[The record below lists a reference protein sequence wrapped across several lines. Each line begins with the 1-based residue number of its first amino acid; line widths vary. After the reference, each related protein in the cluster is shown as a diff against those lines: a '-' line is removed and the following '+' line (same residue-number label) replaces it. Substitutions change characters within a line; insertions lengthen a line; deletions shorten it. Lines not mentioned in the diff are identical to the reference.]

1 MNLPGLLLILCCLAG
16 ARAMA
21 MDLRIEP
28 ARANCDQDTPP
39 PPEPPAAA
47 AQRIPESQAVA
58 GSRGLAWVWLADPTR
73 RYPHGAL
80 GSGVH
85 AGSVQALAVAAPGA
99 APQTV
104 RYTLPL
110 HRVFEDRVPRL
121 VDLDQDGRDE
131 ILLIEADALRGAA
144 LVLLGLRWTA
154 TGPELFE
161 QARGPYAGTSFRW
174 LNPVGVADFDGDGR
188 LDVASVTT
196 PHVGGVLTLHHVRP
210 PDLVP
215 FAKAMD
221 VSNHR
226 MGALE
231 QRLAVI
237 VHQPPARPA
246 IVVPDMTRQA
256 LQALRWEAPGRWQ
269 EMPAVQPMP
278 ALVERLLPLPQ
289 GACAL
294 LADGSHWRVTL
305 LP

>member
-1 MNLPGLLLILCCLAG
+1 MNLPGLLLIVCCLAG
-16 ARAMA
+16 TRSMA
-21 MDLRIEP
+21 MELRIEP
-28 ARANCDQDTPP
+28 ARAGCGLDAPP
-39 PPEPPAAA
+39 PVQPPHAA
-47 AQRIPESQAVA
+47 AQRIPDSLAVA

-85 AGSVQALAVAAPGA
+85 AGSVQALANRPGA
-99 APQTV
+99 VAQTV

-110 HRVFEDRVPRL
+110 NRVFEDRVPRL

-144 LVLLGLRWTA
+144 LVVLGLRWTA
-154 TGPELFE
+154 TGPALFE
-161 QARGPYAGTSFRW
+161 QARGPYAGSSFRW
-174 LNPVGVADFDGDGR
+174 LNPVGVADFDGDGQ

-210 PDLVP
+210 PELVP

-237 VHQPPARPA
+237 VHQPPSRPA
-246 IVVPDMTRQA
+246 IVVPDMTRKS

-269 EMPAVQPMP
+269 EMPAFQPMP
-278 ALVERLLPLPQ
+278 DLVERLLPLPQ

-294 LADGSHWRVTL
+294 LADGSYWTVTL

>member
-1 MNLPGLLLILCCLAG
+1 MNLPGLLLIVCCLAG
-16 ARAMA
+16 TRSMA
-21 MDLRIEP
+21 MELRIEP
-28 ARANCDQDTPP
+28 ARAGCGLDAPP
-39 PPEPPAAA
+39 PVQPPDAA
-47 AQRIPESQAVA
+47 AQRIPDSLAVA

-85 AGSVQALAVAAPGA
+85 AGSVQALANRPGA
-99 APQTV
+99 VAQTV

-110 HRVFEDRVPRL
+110 NRVFEDRVPRL

-144 LVLLGLRWTA
+144 LVVLGLRWTA
-154 TGPELFE
+154 TGPALFE
-161 QARGPYAGTSFRW
+161 QARGPYAGSSFRW
-174 LNPVGVADFDGDGR
+174 LNPVGVADFDGDGQ

-210 PDLVP
+210 PELVP

-237 VHQPPARPA
+237 VHQPPSRPA
-246 IVVPDMTRQA
+246 IVVPDMTRKS

-269 EMPAVQPMP
+269 EMPAFQPMP

-294 LADGSHWRVTL
+294 LADGSYWTVTL